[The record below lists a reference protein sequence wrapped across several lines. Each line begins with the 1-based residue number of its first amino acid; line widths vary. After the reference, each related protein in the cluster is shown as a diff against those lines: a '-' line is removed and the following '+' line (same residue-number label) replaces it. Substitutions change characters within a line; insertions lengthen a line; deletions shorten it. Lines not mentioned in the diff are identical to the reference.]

1 LASVPVDRTNVFG
14 RTSENH
20 SADRPKRRFVTDGEV
35 PVVVVQGRR
44 DYGNRSPLPAAASPV
59 NRLDAALAALTAER
73 ESRERIEHCLAEAQA
88 SIRELQTKFGHATLE
103 RDELRA
109 AVRQAETAR
118 QSCESA
124 LQASQAALK
133 AAHAERDALELRLM
147 DAANV
152 CPPTQRANPSVNKP
166 ARSSR
171 FSQKIAAA
179 VELEEPEPV
188 QWWIT
193 PAKKTG

>member
-1 LASVPVDRTNVFG
+1 
-14 RTSENH
+14 
-20 SADRPKRRFVTDGEV
+20 
-35 PVVVVQGRR
+35 VVVHGRR
-44 DYGNRSPLPAAASPV
+44 DHGNRSPLPASSSPV
-59 NRLDAALAALTAER
+59 NRLDAALAALSAER
-73 ESRERIEHCLAEAQA
+73 ESRERIEHSLAEAQA

-118 QSCESA
+118 QSSETA
-124 LQASQAALK
+124 LQTAQAALK
-133 AAHAERDALELRLM
+133 TAYAERDALEQRLM
-147 DAANV
+147 EAAIAS
-152 CPPTQRANPSVNKP
+152 PPMRASPATNKP
-166 ARSSR
+166 ARGSR
-171 FSQKIAAA
+171 FSQRIDAA